1 MKHNGMDL
9 KGEFLGF
16 KDMVSDIVLEF
27 EKHMN
32 NELIKIEKENKPVIQ
47 PGITIDHK
55 TFSELINTLS
65 YGVNAG
71 TVEKSLF
78 NKMVNLAQTQVNTE
92 HKKAGFNTI
101 KETRDIKEV
110 SKENSKNV
118 EEVVNEI
125 NKYKDVYHKIQ
136 DEETTKETNQRDT
149 RHDPTFKEVRQ
160 FMSDYQKYCQDNHK
174 KPEFSKPRI
183 VTIDDIPNFNNKIDY
198 IRDFN
203 EKDKAF
209 KQYPKHCTSCT
220 EKECASTKEN
230 KFEELSEEDIMN
242 IIMESIFGKHFTKE
256 SINK

>member
-16 KDMVSDIVLEF
+16 KDMVNDIVLEF

-32 NELIKIEKENKPVIQ
+32 NELIKIEKEKERESKPVIQ

-92 HKKAGFNTI
+92 YRKIGFNTI

-110 SKENSKNV
+110 SKENSKNI
-118 EEVVNEI
+118 EEVAEEI
-125 NKYKDVYHKIQ
+125 NK
-136 DEETTKETNQRDT
+136 RDT
-149 RHDPTFKEVRQ
+149 RHDPTFKEVKQ

-183 VTIDDIPNFNNKIDY
+183 VTIDDIPDFNNNKIDY

-203 EKDKAF
+203 EKDKTF

-230 KFEELSEEDIMN
+230 KFEELSEKEIMN
-242 IIMESIFGKHFTKE
+242 IIMESIFGKHFKR
-256 SINK
+256 